1 MGGIVAA
8 ATAGVAIAVEIAVVE
23 TAVVAAVI
31 VKGAVIVVVAVAI
44 AGRGAKNSNPCGGL
58 ESLQGFFVAAK
69 LLL

>member
-1 MGGIVAA
+1 MGGIAAA
-8 ATAGVAIAVEIAVVE
+8 ATAEVVIAAATAEVVIAVE

-31 VKGAVIVVVAVAI
+31 VAVAVEI
-44 AGRGAKNSNPCGGL
+44 AGQGAKNSNPCGGL